1 MRRGS
6 SSSSGFGGHLLWLVL
21 VLWSWRIAAAQA
33 QQAPKTDPIEVSALN
48 TIMGRWGLTAPSEW
62 NISGEPCSGVASDN
76 SDWDN
81 YPKDPAIK
89 CDCSSN
95 DNTICHIIKLRVRKL
110 NVVGRI
116 PAELQNLTFLQ
127 DLNLNQNYLTGAIPS
142 FIGKFASMKY
152 LGLGFNPLSG
162 QLPKELGN
170 LTNLLSLGISLDN
183 FTGELPEE
191 LGNLTKLEQ
200 LYIDSS
206 GFSGPFPST
215 ISKLKNLK
223 YLKASDNEFTGKLPD
238 YLGSLTELEDLA
250 FQGNSFEGPI
260 PASLSNLTK
269 LTNLRIGDIVNGSS
283 SLGFI
288 SNLTSLTNL
297 VLRNCRISENLET
310 VDFSKFAALTM
321 LDLSFNNIT
330 GQVPQSILN
339 LGMLQFLF
347 LGNNS
352 LIGTLPDVI
361 SSSLKVIDFSYNH
374 LTGTSPS
381 WATQNNLQLN
391 LVANNIVLG
400 STKNSIPSGLNCLQQ
415 DTPCFRGSPKYYSFA
430 VDCGSDISTRGSDN
444 TIYEADATNLG
455 DASYYV
461 TDQIR
466 WGVSNVGYFYQA
478 TDRMDI
484 IYSSEHFQTAVDSKL
499 FETARMSP
507 SSLRYY
513 GLGLENGNYTVM
525 LQFAEFAFPDTQTWL
540 SLGRRI
546 FDIYVQGALKEKNFD
561 IRKTA
566 GGKSFTAINRTY
578 TATVLKNFL
587 EIHLFWA
594 GKGTSG
600 IPTQGYYGPMISALS
615 VTPNFTPTV
624 RNGVPKKGSKAGEIA
639 GILTGASVL
648 GLAGLFGIFM
658 WIKKRRTMAKQKE
671 ELYNL
676 VGRPDVFSNSE
687 LKLATDNFNSQNIIG
702 EGGYG
707 PVYKGKLPDGRV
719 IAVKQLS
726 ESSHQG
732 KSQFVT
738 EVATISAVQH
748 RNLVKLHGCC
758 IDSNTPLL
766 VYEYLE
772 NGSLDQAIFGHS
784 SLNLDWAMR
793 FEIILGIARGLSYL
807 HEESSVCIVHRDIK
821 ASNILLD
828 TDLIPK
834 ISDFGLAKLYDEKQT
849 HVSTGIAGTFGYL
862 APEYA
867 MRGHLTQKADVF
879 AFGVVMLETVA
890 GRSNTNNSLEESKIN
905 LLEWAWDQ
913 YEKEQALRI
922 LDPNLKGFNKDEA
935 FRVIRVALHCT
946 QGSPHQRPPMSKVV
960 AMLTGEV
967 EVPKVV
973 TKPSYITEWQM
984 MDGNRSYVTSS
995 YSGSTTHEFGR
1006 QNEIEPLQQ
1015 SPPIIKAGR

>member
-400 STKNSIPSGLNCLQQ
+400 STKNRL
-415 DTPCFRGSPKYYSFA
+415 F
-430 VDCGSDISTRGSDN
+430 VCG
-444 TIYEADATNLG
+444 
-455 DASYYV
+455 
-461 TDQIR
+461 
-466 WGVSNVGYFYQA
+466 
-478 TDRMDI
+478 
-484 IYSSEHFQTAVDSKL
+484 
-499 FETARMSP
+499 
-507 SSLRYY
+507 
-513 GLGLENGNYTVM
+513 
-525 LQFAEFAFPDTQTWL
+525 
-540 SLGRRI
+540 
-546 FDIYVQGALKEKNFD
+546 
-561 IRKTA
+561 
-566 GGKSFTAINRTY
+566 
-578 TATVLKNFL
+578 
-587 EIHLFWA
+587 
-594 GKGTSG
+594 
-600 IPTQGYYGPMISALS
+600 
-615 VTPNFTPTV
+615 
-624 RNGVPKKGSKAGEIA
+624 
-639 GILTGASVL
+639 
-648 GLAGLFGIFM
+648 
-658 WIKKRRTMAKQKE
+658 
-671 ELYNL
+671 
-676 VGRPDVFSNSE
+676 
-687 LKLATDNFNSQNIIG
+687 
-702 EGGYG
+702 
-707 PVYKGKLPDGRV
+707 
-719 IAVKQLS
+719 
-726 ESSHQG
+726 
-732 KSQFVT
+732 
-738 EVATISAVQH
+738 
-748 RNLVKLHGCC
+748 
-758 IDSNTPLL
+758 
-766 VYEYLE
+766 
-772 NGSLDQAIFGHS
+772 
-784 SLNLDWAMR
+784 
-793 FEIILGIARGLSYL
+793 
-807 HEESSVCIVHRDIK
+807 
-821 ASNILLD
+821 
-828 TDLIPK
+828 
-834 ISDFGLAKLYDEKQT
+834 
-849 HVSTGIAGTFGYL
+849 
-862 APEYA
+862 
-867 MRGHLTQKADVF
+867 
-879 AFGVVMLETVA
+879 
-890 GRSNTNNSLEESKIN
+890 
-905 LLEWAWDQ
+905 
-913 YEKEQALRI
+913 
-922 LDPNLKGFNKDEA
+922 
-935 FRVIRVALHCT
+935 
-946 QGSPHQRPPMSKVV
+946 
-960 AMLTGEV
+960 
-967 EVPKVV
+967 
-973 TKPSYITEWQM
+973 
-984 MDGNRSYVTSS
+984 
-995 YSGSTTHEFGR
+995 
-1006 QNEIEPLQQ
+1006 
-1015 SPPIIKAGR
+1015 

>member
-1 MRRGS
+1 MAGTEPARSGYGRGKRR
-6 SSSSGFGGHLLWLVL
+6 
-21 VLWSWRIAAAQA
+21 RRRR
-33 QQAPKTDPIEVSALN
+33 VSALN

-707 PVYKGKLPDGRV
+707 PVYKTV
-719 IAVKQLS
+719 
-726 ESSHQG
+726 
-732 KSQFVT
+732 
-738 EVATISAVQH
+738 
-748 RNLVKLHGCC
+748 LH
-758 IDSNTPLL
+758 
-766 VYEYLE
+766 
-772 NGSLDQAIFGHS
+772 
-784 SLNLDWAMR
+784 
-793 FEIILGIARGLSYL
+793 
-807 HEESSVCIVHRDIK
+807 
-821 ASNILLD
+821 
-828 TDLIPK
+828 
-834 ISDFGLAKLYDEKQT
+834 
-849 HVSTGIAGTFGYL
+849 STG
-862 APEYA
+862 
-867 MRGHLTQKADVF
+867 
-879 AFGVVMLETVA
+879 
-890 GRSNTNNSLEESKIN
+890 
-905 LLEWAWDQ
+905 
-913 YEKEQALRI
+913 
-922 LDPNLKGFNKDEA
+922 
-935 FRVIRVALHCT
+935 
-946 QGSPHQRPPMSKVV
+946 
-960 AMLTGEV
+960 
-967 EVPKVV
+967 
-973 TKPSYITEWQM
+973 
-984 MDGNRSYVTSS
+984 
-995 YSGSTTHEFGR
+995 
-1006 QNEIEPLQQ
+1006 
-1015 SPPIIKAGR
+1015 

>member
-1 MRRGS
+1 
-6 SSSSGFGGHLLWLVL
+6 
-21 VLWSWRIAAAQA
+21 
-33 QQAPKTDPIEVSALN
+33 
-48 TIMGRWGLTAPSEW
+48 MGRWGLTAPSEW

-127 DLNLNQNYLTGAIPS
+127 DL
-142 FIGKFASMKY
+142 
-152 LGLGFNPLSG
+152 GLGFNPLSG

-223 YLKASDNEFTGKLPD
+223 KASDNEFTGKLPD
-238 YLGSLTELEDLA
+238 YLGSLTELED
-250 FQGNSFEGPI
+250 
-260 PASLSNLTK
+260 
-269 LTNLRIGDIVNGSS
+269 
-283 SLGFI
+283 
-288 SNLTSLTNL
+288 L

-321 LDLSFNNIT
+321 L
-330 GQVPQSILN
+330 
-339 LGMLQFLF
+339 F

-361 SSSLKVIDFSYNH
+361 SSSLKVM
-374 LTGTSPS
+374 
-381 WATQNNLQLN
+381 N

-400 STKNSIPSGLNCLQQ
+400 STKN
-415 DTPCFRGSPKYYSFA
+415 
-430 VDCGSDISTRGSDN
+430 SDISTRGSDN

-615 VTPNFTPTV
+615 VTPSKQTCYINFNVGYIGSNFTPTV

-707 PVYKGKLPDGRV
+707 PVYKVVYFPQLSDLGKLPDGRV

>member
-1 MRRGS
+1 
-6 SSSSGFGGHLLWLVL
+6 
-21 VLWSWRIAAAQA
+21 
-33 QQAPKTDPIEVSALN
+33 
-48 TIMGRWGLTAPSEW
+48 MGRWGVKASSEW
-62 NISGEPCSGVASDN
+62 NISGEPCSGVASDV

-81 YPKDPAIK
+81 YPKNPAIK
-89 CDCSSN
+89 CDCSFN
-95 DNTICHIIKLRVRKL
+95 NNTICHIIKLRVYEL
-110 NVVGRI
+110 NIVGQI
-116 PAELQNLTFLQ
+116 PAELQNLTYLQ
-127 DLNLNQNYLTGAIPS
+127 DLNLNHNYLTGAIPS
-142 FIGKFASMKY
+142 FIGKFTFMKY

-170 LTNLLSLGISLDN
+170 LTNLLSLGISLNN

-206 GFSGPFPST
+206 GFSGPFPSM

-223 YLKASDNEFTGKLPD
+223 FLKASDNEFTGKLPD
-238 YLGSLTELEDLA
+238 YLGSLTKLEDLT

-283 SLGFI
+283 SLAFI
-288 SNLTSLTNL
+288 SNLTSLSHL
-297 VLRNCRISENLET
+297 VLRNCRISGNLEA
-310 VDFSKFAALTM
+310 VDFSIFPTLTL

-339 LGMLQFLF
+339 LGALQFLF

-352 LIGTLPDVI
+352 LKGSLPDAI
-361 SSSLKVIDFSYNH
+361 SSSLKAVDFSYNY
-374 LTGTSPS
+374 LTGTFPS
-381 WATQNNLQLN
+381 WATHNNLQLN
-391 LVANNIVLG
+391 LVANNLVLG
-400 STKNSIPSGLNCLQQ
+400 STKSSIPAGLNCLQQ
-415 DTPCFRGSPKYYSFA
+415 DTPCFLGTPKYYSFA
-430 VDCGSDISTRGSDN
+430 VDCGGNISTEGSDN
-444 TIYEADATNLG
+444 TIYEADATDLG
-455 DASYYV
+455 YASYYV
-461 TDQIR
+461 TDQTR
-466 WGVSNVGYFYQA
+466 WGVSNVGNFFQA
-478 TDRMDI
+478 TNGMNI
-484 IYSSEHFQTAVDSKL
+484 IYSSQDFQNAVDSKL
-499 FETARMSP
+499 FETARMSA

-513 GLGLENGNYTVM
+513 GFGLENGNYTVR
-525 LQFAEFAFPDTQTWL
+525 LQFAEFAFPDTKTWL
-540 SLGRRI
+540 SLGRRV

-566 GGKSFTAINRTY
+566 GGKSFTTINRTY

-594 GKGTSG
+594 GKGTSA

-624 RNGVPKKGSKAGEIA
+624 RNGVPKNGIKAGTIA
-639 GILTGASVL
+639 GILTGVSVI

-658 WIKKRRTMAKQKE
+658 WIKKRRMAQQNE

-676 VGRPDVFSNSE
+676 VGRPDVFSNTE
-687 LKLATDNFNSQNIIG
+687 LKLATDNFSSQNIIG

-758 IDSNTPLL
+758 IDSKTPLL

-772 NGSLDQAIFGHS
+772 NGSLDRAIFGHS
-784 SLNLDWAMR
+784 SLNLDWVMR

-828 TDLIPK
+828 TALTPK

-849 HVSTGIAGTFGYL
+849 HVSTRIAGTFGYL

-879 AFGVVMLETVA
+879 AFGVVMLETLA
-890 GRSNTNNSLEESKIN
+890 GRSNTNSSLEQSKIY
-905 LLEWAWDQ
+905 LLEWVWEQ

-922 LDPNLKGFNKDEA
+922 LDPSLKEFNRDEA
-935 FRVIRVALHCT
+935 LRVIRVALICT

-967 EVPKVV
+967 EAPEVF
-973 TKPSYITEWQM
+973 TKPSYITESQM
-984 MDGNRSYVTSS
+984 MDGNYATSS
-995 YSGSTTHEFGR
+995 YLGFTTSTGGTSL
-1006 QNEIEPLQQ
+1006 NL
-1015 SPPIIKAGR
+1015 

>member
-1 MRRGS
+1 
-6 SSSSGFGGHLLWLVL
+6 
-21 VLWSWRIAAAQA
+21 
-33 QQAPKTDPIEVSALN
+33 
-48 TIMGRWGLTAPSEW
+48 MGRWGLTAPSEW

-95 DNTICHIIKLRVRKL
+95 DNTSAILSNCVIKFNKCASATCPCVDFTIAMSPLLPPLTYGTMGYTTPPSPLTDEVIRRVRKL

-127 DLNLNQNYLTGAIPS
+127 D
-142 FIGKFASMKY
+142 

-223 YLKASDNEFTGKLPD
+223 KASDNEFTGKLPD

-321 LDLSFNNIT
+321 L
-330 GQVPQSILN
+330 
-339 LGMLQFLF
+339 F

-361 SSSLKVIDFSYNH
+361 SSSLKVI
-374 LTGTSPS
+374 
-381 WATQNNLQLN
+381 
-391 LVANNIVLG
+391 
-400 STKNSIPSGLNCLQQ
+400 
-415 DTPCFRGSPKYYSFA
+415 
-430 VDCGSDISTRGSDN
+430 DISTRGSDN

>member
-127 DLNLNQNYLTGAIPS
+127 DL
-142 FIGKFASMKY
+142 
-152 LGLGFNPLSG
+152 GLGFNPLSG

-223 YLKASDNEFTGKLPD
+223 KASDNEFTGKLPD

-310 VDFSKFAALTM
+310 VDFSKF
-321 LDLSFNNIT
+321 
-330 GQVPQSILN
+330 
-339 LGMLQFLF
+339 

-352 LIGTLPDVI
+352 LIGSLPDVI
-361 SSSLKVIDFSYNH
+361 SSSLKVM
-374 LTGTSPS
+374 
-381 WATQNNLQLN
+381 N

-415 DTPCFRGSPKYYSFA
+415 DTPCFHYSFA

-995 YSGSTTHEFGR
+995 YSGSTTHEFSR